1 MALTPPAL
9 QVIRIDCVRDAV
21 KDAKAIMRRL
31 QGAVDLGDEQ
41 GMIDMFSEL
50 ETTLEPIMHLHMK
63 R

>member
-1 MALTPPAL
+1 MALTPAAL

-41 GMIDMFSEL
+41 GMFDMFNEL

-63 R
+63 